1 MGRVT
6 IGELLAMQASAI
18 LLKQPN
24 VEERS
29 QEAVV
34 GCKTSL
40 CREGEPQKSWANL
53 SSAWSSEVL
62 EGGSCWM
69 CTSVPLLFAK

>member
-1 MGRVT
+1 
-6 IGELLAMQASAI
+6 MQASAM

-24 VEERS
+24 VKKWS

-40 CREGEPQKSWANL
+40 CREGEPQNSWASL
-53 SSAWSSEVL
+53 SSGWSSEVL
-62 EGGSCWM
+62 EGGTCWM
-69 CTSVPLLFAK
+69 HVSVPLLLAQ